1 MRVIEK
7 SELEKNKE
15 NEGRHLNGMRGYV
28 REDKENEEGHETPL
42 FVCDCDCKRTSRIKR
57 EVSMALVH

>member
-1 MRVIEK
+1 MRIGN
-7 SELEKNKE
+7 NKD
-15 NEGRHLNGMRGYV
+15 NEGRHLKGRRGYV
-28 REDKENEEGHETPL
+28 REDKENQEEHETPL

>member
-1 MRVIEK
+1 MRVIEIQNW
-7 SELEKNKE
+7 KNKE
-15 NEGRHLNGMRGYV
+15 KKGRHLNGRRGYV
-28 REDKENEEGHETPL
+28 REDKEIEEGHETPL